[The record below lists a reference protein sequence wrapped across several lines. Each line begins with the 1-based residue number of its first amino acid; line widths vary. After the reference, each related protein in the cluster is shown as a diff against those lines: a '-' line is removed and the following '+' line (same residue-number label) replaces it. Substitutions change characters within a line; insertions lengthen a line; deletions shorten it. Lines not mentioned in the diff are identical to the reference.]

1 MFCAIAQPL
10 MAKRIRIE
18 QLLFLWLL
26 LAHCIYV
33 CIITHSTRHMY
44 VVRCAR
50 QYKIEKLLFDSL
62 HVAIAIV
69 VIVVV
74 VVVAIIAVI
83 FVVSVAVWLY
93 VYDVS
98 IEIQF
103 KKNGN

>member
-1 MFCAIAQPL
+1 MIVISTLHLCVQYYTL
-10 MAKRIRIE
+10 V
-18 QLLFLWLL
+18 WLVI
-26 LAHCIYV
+26 C
-33 CIITHSTRHMY
+33 T
-44 VVRCAR
+44 VRCAR

-62 HVAIAIV
+62 HIAIAIV

-83 FVVSVAVWLY
+83 FAVSVCVWLY

-103 KKNGN
+103 